1 MDFVTI
7 AVLSLVLA
15 FNEAPYRWLRDP
27 AFVIAAVAVATL
39 LPALCAWVLNRAA
52 LSKLEHHVEDPGIGQ
67 SFFGTWYGRLQ
78 SLISALH
85 AALLGL
91 TDWLRLCNQLPVIG
105 EWPGLPGMIASL
117 PLILSII
124 LIWIVTYPSDRALRQ
139 IALEINLHRGRPV
152 HPVWSLPQFVMYSLR
167 HQVLFIVI
175 PMACILVVR
184 DLITRNDDWLR
195 AFVGHRQAPDLALGA
210 AAAVIAI
217 IAPVMLRYVW
227 VTQPL
232 PESPLRRRLLDMC
245 AKLKLKC
252 REILVWRS
260 GGMIVNAA
268 VVGVVPPLRYVM
280 ITDGMLEQ
288 MDDTKIEAVFGHE
301 TGHIKRHHILYF
313 LLYAFITG
321 CMLTIV
327 GNWTRSVD
335 RRTFEWVVA
344 GLGVLMVCKWW
355 LLFGWISR
363 HFERQADLFGVRT
376 LALAGIPC
384 DRECAMHR
392 DGIDAQSIGTGPRD
406 RVCQTAAH
414 VFSDTLN
421 EVAVL
426 NGIPPEV
433 HTWRHGSISGRSRH
447 VQMLASD
454 PAAAERFENKVERI
468 KLAILLTAIFM
479 AVWAVVELKLWKIVV
494 KWWA

>member
-27 AFVIAAVAVATL
+27 KLVICAVAVATL
-39 LPALCAWVLNRAA
+39 LPAVFGWLLNRAA

-67 SFFGTWYGRLQ
+67 SVFGTWYGRLQ
-78 SLISALH
+78 TLISALH
-85 AALLGL
+85 AALLGT
-91 TDWLRLCNQLPVIG
+91 TDWLRLCNQLPMVG
-105 EWPGLPGMIASL
+105 DWPGVPGIVASL
-117 PLILSII
+117 PLILTII
-124 LIWIVTYPSDRALRQ
+124 LVWIVTYPSDRAIRQ

-152 HPVWSLPQFVMYSLR
+152 HPVWSLPQFVLYSLR
-167 HQVLFIVI
+167 HQVLFILI

-195 AFVGHRQAPDLALGA
+195 AVVGHRQAPDLALGA

-232 PESPLRRRLLDMC
+232 PDSPLRRRLLDMC
-245 AKLKLKC
+245 AKLRLKC

-280 ITDGMLEQ
+280 ITDAMLEQ

-321 CMLTIV
+321 CLLTIV
-327 GNWTRSVD
+327 GHWSRALD
-335 RRTFEWVVA
+335 RQQMQWVIA
-344 GLGVLMVCKWW
+344 GLGALMVCKWW

-376 LALAGIPC
+376 LALAGIGC
-384 DRECAMHR
+384 DRECVLHR
-392 DGIDAQSIGTGPRD
+392 EPGTTPEVGTKITD

-426 NGIPPEV
+426 NGIAPEA
-433 HTWRHGSISGRSRH
+433 HTWRHGSIAGRSRH
-447 VQMLASD
+447 VQKLAGD
-454 PAAAERFENKVERI
+454 PAAAERFERKVERI

-479 AVWAVVELKLWKIVV
+479 AIWAVTELKLWKIAV
-494 KWWA
+494 KWWG